1 MLYTPYQWIDLVTS
15 LMLGLVLVH
24 AWHGGGSPLA
34 GQYWPF
40 PCQVSLALTP
50 GAWTVLFKRLF
61 PHHWLT
67 LRLWKLW
74 ALWMCDFVV
83 TEWPFAEVW
92 HCSFSVVAGMAYVPG
107 SPRSSDIQSPPL
119 GTWGT
124 RQGLGKEGVCDC
136 GWCSL
141 CAWDGQSRVLRGV
154 GERIATGLL
163 G

>member
-1 MLYTPYQWIDLVTS
+1 MLHTPYQWIDLVTS

-40 PCQVSLALTP
+40 PCQVSSALTR

-107 SPRSSDIQSPPL
+107 SPRSSDNTVTSAWHL
-119 GTWGT
+119 GDEARIRERGSVWLWLM
-124 RQGLGKEGVCDC
+124 QLVCLGWSE
-136 GWCSL
+136 
-141 CAWDGQSRVLRGV
+141 
-154 GERIATGLL
+154 
-163 G
+163 